1 MLGVGL
7 LALPVF
13 AWLLFAVCYD
23 RRSPTERLCDRI
35 KEGMTVGDVEAI
47 CGGPEGDY
55 RTPAPFATDEWRTR
69 FSTRIKRPDKQ
80 YWNWDDGTVVVLFDS
95 GGRVTGSVVILEM
108 HRKDTFL
115 DRLRRLLPW

>member
-1 MLGVGL
+1 MRRLLLGAGL

-55 RTPAPFATDEWRTR
+55 RTSTPFPTNE
-69 FSTRIKRPDKQ
+69 RIKRPDKQ

-95 GGRVTGSVVILEM
+95 GGRVTGSVVILEL
-108 HRKDTFL
+108 HRSQDTYL
-115 DRLRRLLPW
+115 DRLRRLLRW